1 MSDRTEPDPERRNET
16 QPETERERDA
26 AADHAPSLT
35 IRRHLRANAAKV
47 WAAWTQPEQLM
58 RWMQPLGNTCVHAE
72 ADVRVGGRFRVVM
85 HAPDGEVHDVSGTY
99 LEVVPEQKLAFTWAW
114 HSAPQRESRVT
125 VRLQAEGEATLLTL
139 THERFFDEAARNSHH
154 QGWTSALD
162 LLAARL
168 DRPA

>member
-1 MSDRTEPDPERRNET
+1 MRR
-16 QPETERERDA
+16 R
-26 AADHAPSLT
+26 
-35 IRRHLRANAAKV
+35 LRASAAQV

-85 HAPDGEVHDVSGTY
+85 HAPDGEVHDVSGRY

-114 HSAPQRESRVT
+114 HTTPQRESRVT
-125 VRLQAEGEATLLTL
+125 VRLHAEGEATLLTL

-162 LLAARL
+162 LLAARFG
-168 DRPA
+168 